1 MIDFASLARDALVR
15 FAVKNLPDNRD
26 LYLWLASGADYDF
39 LKEKI
44 PDFERKYLQELRK
57 EINLVTKKS
66 P

>member
-1 MIDFASLARDALVR
+1 MIDFVPLAKDVLVR

-26 LYLWLASGADYDF
+26 LYLWLGSGADYDF

-44 PDFERKYLQELRK
+44 PDFEKRYLQELRE